1 MTFHSDESRST
12 ETLLRQRASELLS
25 DPENLVRKYEGLAA
39 RERRNKKQ
47 LAALEAEAEKLQAN
61 TAKLS
66 GQTAQL
72 TKDLGSARAALDA
85 YRQENQRLKDDL
97 KRVRASKSM
106 KVGKAVLSPVHSATS
121 LLGRTKSAQT
131 STEASAGKSPD
142 QAPSDIVDT
151 SKSASVEIATT
162 TGRSGS
168 VDSSESAEARGSIAV
183 TEAVPPPA
191 NVTFALHRAFT
202 ETGAADDLAKLI
214 NHLWFV
220 RGSVDEP
227 LRLITEHPELCAEFD
242 SRTAVLAKR
251 IAGATTASAAKALI
265 PKRSSGSAYTVER
278 DRVMYCAHSTPV
290 FNSNGYSTR
299 TRGIVEGLAQAG
311 IDVTVVARAGYPW
324 DSAVDRAKPKKAR
337 HTAVLDGIQ
346 YVHLP
351 GLNLNTEPLNRY
363 ILQSAD
369 ALVREAKLQR
379 PSIIHAASNFR
390 NALPALIAARRLGL
404 PFVYEVRG
412 LWEVTEASK
421 KAGWTETERYRH
433 MAELEA
439 LVAIEADRV
448 LAITQEVADELV
460 GRGVP
465 ESKIRLAPNSV
476 DANAFLPLPPDEE
489 YAKLRQIRTD
499 VPIVGFAGSIVE
511 YEGLDTLLE
520 AAKILNSEGRAFQIV
535 IAGSGSQAEK
545 LKRTRDEEKIQN
557 ITFTG
562 RLPLA
567 EMPRIYS
574 LFDIMPCPRHSLAVT
589 EMISPLKPLEAFAAG
604 KAVVLSDVSPHRTLA
619 GEGEERALLF
629 PAGDA
634 GALAAVLSRLF
645 DSPDL
650 RRDLGRRSRRWV
662 RTHRSW
668 VGLGERISEWH
679 VEASRHYEEHVPSQE
694 RALSDLT
701 IGVIADEFTS
711 KTLSGSVNAVTLD
724 RARWKQQ
731 LDEVEL
737 DAVFVESAWE
747 GNGGQW
753 RRGVGYY
760 GKEENRDLFALISAC
775 AAKGIPTIFWNKE
788 DPVHFNRFRLTA
800 ARCDFVF
807 TTDADMVAPYLS
819 TPSARTRAAAS
830 MPFYAQ
836 PRIHNP
842 LPGRVLFDDSTSYA
856 GTYYGDRYP
865 DRSKTLAALLRA
877 SEPYG
882 LTIYDRQLA
891 VPNSS
896 YHFPR
901 EFSPNVRGVL
911 PYDQVLDSY
920 KTHLAQL
927 NVNSVVDSPSMY
939 SRRVVEIPACGGIVI
954 SGPGRGITETFG
966 TVIPATDDERNWR
979 ALLHSWSTDPI
990 ARVAESWLQ
999 FRSVMRSHTVD
1010 TELAIMFRTAG
1021 IPVAARPT
1029 GSYALVLDVRA
1040 ENLDS
1045 VVESIA
1051 AQSVLPSAVYVGAG
1065 VETVR
1070 THLGSSGVQV
1080 HPVEDIPSTEC
1091 TWMGVIDSPVG
1102 RTHFEDLL
1110 FAERFGDWD
1119 RIAVRQAGEADRG
1132 ATIARVVKRAP
1143 TYRGLART
1151 STLNLKTE
1159 LKAQLSKTVGEIVE
1173 WIVVHPTLEMDTSTV
1188 PAASE
1193 RPGPLRVVVAGHDLK
1208 FAGPLIEDLKRAGHS
1223 VVTDDWQSHTA
1234 HDEEHSRAL
1243 LESADVIFCEWGLG
1257 NAVWYSKHKLPNQRL
1272 IVRVHSQEL
1281 RGPHLRA
1288 ITSINVNSFVFVSE
1302 LIRQA
1307 AVTSH
1312 GIPASKSVVIPN
1324 FVDTVGLNRPKLP
1337 GAEKSLGLVGIVPQ
1351 MKRLDLALDIVEELL
1366 SRDPEYRL
1374 IVKGKGPDDYPWM
1387 KHRPEELAFY
1397 DEQYARVAGINAD
1410 FPDAVTFEGFSSDM
1424 AGWYSKIGIALSV
1437 SDFESFHLT
1446 IPDGA
1451 ASGAE
1456 PYCLAWPGADL
1467 IYPDEW
1473 IFDSTAEIAEGILA
1487 HASRAEA
1494 KNRSWVTANFDSAIV
1509 AERLRQTIVGAGQ

>member
-1 MTFHSDESRST
+1 MTIHSDESRSS
-12 ETLLRQRASELLS
+12 ETLIRQRAAELLS

-39 RERRNKKQ
+39 RERRNRKR
-47 LAALEAEAEKLQAN
+47 LAALEAEAKKLREESAKQKSK
-61 TAKLS
+61 TARHT
-66 GQTAQL
+66 QE
-72 TKDLGSARAALDA
+72 LGSARAALDA
-85 YRQENQRLKDDL
+85 YRRENQKLKDDL
-97 KRVRASKSM
+97 KRVRASTSM
-106 KVGKAVLSPVHSATS
+106 RLGKAVLSPVHSASS
-121 LLGRTKSAQT
+121 LFTRTRSETPEPEVQNGQSTVTPVPQMGSDGTPNPAQV
-131 STEASAGKSPD
+131 KSPGTPPTPKD
-142 QAPSDIVDT
+142 VTAELEAAFA
-151 SKSASVEIATT
+151 AS
-162 TGRSGS
+162 G
-168 VDSSESAEARGSIAV
+168 
-183 TEAVPPPA
+183 
-191 NVTFALHRAFT
+191 
-202 ETGAADDLAKLI
+202 GAADLAKLV
-214 NHLWFV
+214 NHLWYV
-220 RGSVDEP
+220 EGSVSRP
-227 LRLITEHPELCAEFD
+227 GRLIAEHPELCADFD
-242 SRTAVLAKR
+242 HRTAILSKR
-251 IAGATTASAAKALI
+251 ILGVTTVASAEELI
-265 PKRSSGSAYTVER
+265 PDRSRGAVFTAER

-299 TRGIVEGLAQAG
+299 TRGIVAGLAEAG

-324 DSAVDRAKPKKAR
+324 DSAVDRPKPEKAR
-337 HTAVLDGIQ
+337 YSATLDDVH

-351 GLNLNTEPLNRY
+351 GLNLNTEPLNAY
-363 ILQSAD
+363 VIQAAD
-369 ALVREAKLQR
+369 ALVREAKLLR

-421 KAGWTETERYRH
+421 KVGWSDTERYRL
-433 MAELEA
+433 MADLEA
-439 LVAIEADRV
+439 LVASEADRV
-448 LAITQEVADELV
+448 FAITQEVADELIR
-460 GRGVP
+460 RGVP
-465 ESKIRLAPNSV
+465 ESRISLAPNSV
-476 DANAFLPLPPDEE
+476 DAQSYLPLPPDTEF
-489 YAKLRQIRTD
+489 AHRLGIRTD
-499 VPIVGFAGSIVE
+499 VPVVGFAGSIVE

-520 AAKILNSEGRAFQIV
+520 AAKLLNDEGWDFQVV
-535 IAGSGSQAEK
+535 IAGSGDHVRELQRIRDAEK
-545 LKRTRDEEKIQN
+545 IRN
-557 ITFTG
+557 VTFTG
-562 RLPLA
+562 RLPLSD
-567 EMPRIYS
+567 MPRIYS
-574 LFDIMPCPRHSLAVT
+574 LFDIMPCPRHSLPVT

-619 GEGEERALLF
+619 GEDEERALLF

-645 DSPDL
+645 ESPDL

-668 VGLGERISEWH
+668 VGLGEQISEWY

-694 RALSDLT
+694 RTLSELT

-711 KTLSGSVNAVTLD
+711 KTLSGSVNAVTLE
-724 RARWKQQ
+724 RAGWKQQ
-731 LDEVEL
+731 LDEVDL

-747 GNGGQW
+747 GHGGQW

-760 GKEENRDLFALISAC
+760 GEEESRDLFALISAC

-819 TPSARTRAAAS
+819 TPSARTKVAAS

-842 LPGRVLFDDSTSYA
+842 LPGRVLFDESTSYA

-877 SEPYG
+877 AEPYG

-891 VPNSS
+891 VPNSP

-901 EFSPNVRGVL
+901 EFSSNVRGVL

-939 SRRVVEIPACGGIVI
+939 SRRVVEIPACGGIVL

-966 TVIPATDDERNWR
+966 TVIPATEDERNWR
-979 ALLHSWSTDPI
+979 ALLHSWSTDPL

-1021 IPVAARPT
+1021 IPVAARRP
-1029 GSYALVLDVRA
+1029 GSYALVLDARA

-1045 VVESIA
+1045 VLESIA
-1051 AQSVLPSAVYVGAG
+1051 VQSALPSAVYVKVG
-1065 VETVR
+1065 VEVVR
-1070 THLGSSGVQV
+1070 ARLRSSGVEV
-1080 HPVEDIPSTEC
+1080 HPAEDVPATEC
-1091 TWMGVIDSPVG
+1091 TWLGVIDSPVG

-1110 FAERFGDWD
+1110 FAERFGEWD
-1119 RIAVRQAGEADRG
+1119 RIAVRQAGLADRG

-1143 TYRGLART
+1143 SYRGLART
-1151 STLNLKTE
+1151 STLNLNTE

-1173 WIVVHPTLEMDTSTV
+1173 WIVVPPVLETDTASV
-1188 PAASE
+1188 PAASK
-1193 RPGPLRVVVAGHDLK
+1193 RPGPLRVIVAGHDLK
-1208 FAGPLIEDLKRAGHS
+1208 FAGPLIEDLKLAGHS
-1223 VVTDDWQSHTA
+1223 VVTDVWQSHTA

-1272 IVRVHSQEL
+1272 IIRVHSQEL

-1288 ITSINVNSFVFVSE
+1288 ITAINVNSFVFVSE
-1302 LIRQA
+1302 LVRQA

-1324 FVDTVGLNRPKLP
+1324 FVDTAGLHRPKMP
-1337 GAEKSLGLVGIVPQ
+1337 DAEKNLGLVGIVPR

-1374 IVKGKGPDDYPWM
+1374 FVKGKGPDDYPWM
-1387 KHRPEELAFY
+1387 KHRPEELAYY
-1397 DEQYARVAGINAD
+1397 DEQYARAAAINAE
-1410 FPDAVTFEGFSSDM
+1410 FPDAVTFEGFSADM
-1424 AGWYSKIGIALSV
+1424 AGWYSKIGVALSV

-1467 IYPDEW
+1467 IYPNEW
-1473 IFDSTAEIAEGILA
+1473 IFDSTAEIAESILG

-1494 KNRSWVTANFDSAIV
+1494 KNRSWVTENFDSAIV
-1509 AERLRQTIVGAGQ
+1509 AERLRQTIIGAGQ